1 MENRDFSGAAGAPAT
16 GAACAGAERWPD
28 QPAWANRAEELARI
42 HLEAIGG
49 RARADAISSLQASGW
64 VVADNERLRFTMYA
78 ARPNRV
84 RIETEKGGRMLVQ
97 ATDGEAAPW
106 EFDSGTWPPVYRTMR
121 DAEAQTFLSDAEFD
135 DPLIAGESRGFTLD
149 DASDAEV
156 GGRKFY
162 RVLVTRTLIES
173 YLLYLDA
180 ETYLVMMRVE
190 QRRTANGRAIQ
201 IITHYNDFRPVDG
214 VLVPHEVVVV
224 TDDRVTQ
231 HAVIE
236 KMIPNPK
243 LPASIFHRPQGASD
257 SAAGGN
263 DRPGSERRGR
273 AP

>member
-1 MENRDFSGAAGAPAT
+1 MRCGWALMAALALAWAGAAGLRANPA
-16 GAACAGAERWPD
+16 ED
-28 QPAWANRAEELARI
+28 LARI

-49 RARADAISSLQASGW
+49 RARVDAISSLQASGW

-84 RIETEKGGRMLVQ
+84 RIETEKGGRTLVQ
-97 ATDGEAAPW
+97 AMDGEEAPW
-106 EFDSGTWPPVYRTMR
+106 EFDSSTWPPAYRTMR

-149 DASDAEV
+149 EASDAEV
-156 GGRKFY
+156 GGRKFH
-162 RVLVTRTLIES
+162 RVLVTRKLIES

-190 QRRTANGRAIQ
+190 QRRTGGGRAIQ
-201 IITHYNDFRPVDG
+201 IITHYNDFRPVEG
-214 VLVPHEVVVV
+214 VLVPHEIVVV
-224 TDDRVTQ
+224 TDNRVSQ

-243 LPASIFHRPQGASD
+243 LAPTIFRRPSGATELASKRKQ
-257 SAAGGN
+257 
-263 DRPGSERRGR
+263 
-273 AP
+273 